1 MITYAVAFGVSI
13 IMYLFTKRN
22 VSIAEEIKLVNQ
34 ATPILGFAIV
44 LLELGF
50 LLAYRC
56 GWNVGTASII
66 STIAVTIL
74 LVPIGIFA
82 FHENISFKNVVG
94 IVFCIVGMVFMNLK

>member
-1 MITYAVAFGVSI
+1 M
-13 IMYLFTKRN
+13 
-22 VSIAEEIKLVNQ
+22 LVNS

-66 STIAVTIL
+66 STVIVTLL
-74 LVPIGIFA
+74 LVPIGLIV
-82 FHENISFKNVVG
+82 FHEGISAKNIVG
-94 IVFCIVGMVFMNLK
+94 IILCVIGMIFMNLK